1 VKQASAVQIGD
12 RLAMPSRT
20 VTAIQ
25 PVMMTQRGQARQR
38 PPTMLTLESRADDVL
53 ARYRVIG
60 SVAGDYSLYDALD
73 EARDQA
79 RRRGPQAD
87 RDVLQRQCDVC
98 GRWDLAL
105 PGDRCRAQPPC
116 RGVYQF
122 R

>member
-1 VKQASAVQIGD
+1 MTETPRRHVRD
-12 RLAMPSRT
+12 
-20 VTAIQ
+20 VTDDEWFAL
-25 PVMMTQRGQARQR
+25 MNDF
-38 PPTMLTLESRADDVL
+38 ADLVL
-53 ARYRVIG
+53 ARHRVIG